1 MNKIV
6 TKITTV
12 LYLSLACF
20 PLMKAN
26 INSIFII
33 FCSIFAIYEFVKN
46 KRKVVINS
54 RILILTSVFWV
65 FLLHEVITSDFNSK
79 TILLH
84 LPFLIFPLLFIFKP
98 GYINDKIKE
107 YSLLVF
113 QGSVVVQSL
122 IYLFVF
128 LKKYN
133 LGQVFSINNY
143 NIPLFRT
150 YVFENTPIEIHPT
163 YFSAFLLFS
172 FTISLFFG
180 VKKHTNKYF
189 VFQIIN
195 ILFTTFFIF
204 VFISKII
211 IITLVFTIFVFIIR
225 MFLNFKRKKI
235 IRIIIPLAIIG
246 TLFYFGSRGLIK
258 ERFNE
263 IRTEINRPLVGDYH
277 NSINIRVAIIKCS
290 FKIVKELPFWGYGQ
304 DLQKKL
310 NDCYEMNNDSDFYTL
325 ATYNSHN
332 YYLNL
337 ILYGGWLFLP
347 LFIFFLIHLIW
358 KENYPI
364 LVLAFIL
371 QVLIINFTENFFS
384 RQHGIVLFIYFI
396 SLFLTP
402 NRNFRNCN

>member
-1 MNKIV
+1 
-6 TKITTV
+6 
-12 LYLSLACF
+12 
-20 PLMKAN
+20 MKAN

-33 FCSIFAIYEFVKN
+33 FCSLFAIYEFVKN
-46 KRKVVINS
+46 KRKVVLKPN
-54 RILILTSVFWV
+54 ILILTSVFWM
-65 FLLHEVITSDFNSK
+65 FLLHEVITLDFNSK

-84 LPFLIFPLLFIFKP
+84 LPFLIFPLLFVFKP
-98 GYINDKIKE
+98 NYINDKVKE

-113 QGSVVVQSL
+113 QGSVVIQSL

-133 LGQVFSINNY
+133 LVQIFSINNY

-150 YVFENTPIEIHPT
+150 YVFENTSIEIHPT

-172 FTISLFFG
+172 FTISLFLG
-180 VKKHTNKYF
+180 VKKQTNKYF
-189 VFQIIN
+189 TFQIIN

-211 IITLVFTIFVFIIR
+211 IIAFVFTIFVFIIR

-235 IRIIIPLAIIG
+235 IQILIPLSIIG
-246 TLFYFGSRGLIK
+246 ALFYFGSSRLIK

-290 FKIVKELPFWGYGQ
+290 FKILKELPFWGYGQ
-304 DLQKKL
+304 DLQNKL
-310 NDCYEMNNDSDFYTL
+310 NDCYEINNDSNFYTL

-337 ILYGGWLFLP
+337 ILYGGWLFLL
-347 LFIFFLIHLIW
+347 LFIFFLVHLIW
-358 KENYPI
+358 KENYSI
-364 LVLAFIL
+364 LIITFIL

-402 NRNFRNCN
+402 NRKFRNCN